1 MPGRHGPALL
11 SALLPPVMGS
21 VLEFVKQEQILL
33 RMYITG
39 DTLVFDGLRDIRRRY
54 GYLDQ
59 AILHLGGTRALGV
72 LVTMD
77 GEEGVELLKLLQ
89 PKIAIPIHYND
100 YTVFKSP
107 LSDFQNRVKSA
118 GFEDRVRYLAQGET
132 YRFVVPVPAALRN

>member
-1 MPGRHGPALL
+1 
-11 SALLPPVMGS
+11 
-21 VLEFVKQEQILL
+21 
-33 RMYITG
+33 
-39 DTLVFDGLRDIRRRY
+39 
-54 GYLDQ
+54 
-59 AILHLGGTRALGV
+59 
-72 LVTMD
+72 
-77 GEEGVELLKLLQ
+77 VELLKLLQ